1 MLIRTMKE
9 ADASKVAEME
19 KLCFS
24 RPWSEKGFLDSLK
37 LSYTCFLVAEEENTG
52 KITGY
57 IGIYF
62 FVDEGEITNVA
73 VHPDARNQGIGNAL
87 VAAML
92 EEAEKRGVDTVI
104 LEVRRSNDAAIHL
117 YGKAGF
123 EAIGIRKG
131 FYDLPKEDAVIM
143 NRKLE
148 KTC

>member
-1 MLIRTMKE
+1 MLIRTMQE
-9 ADASKVAEME
+9 TDVSKVARIE

-37 LSYTCFLVAEEENTG
+37 LSYTCFLVAEEQESRE
-52 KITGY
+52 ITGY

-62 FVDEGEITNVA
+62 SVDEGEITNVA
-73 VHPDARNQGIGNAL
+73 VCPEARNQGTGNAL

-92 EEAEKRGVDTVI
+92 REAEKRGMKNVI
-104 LEVRRSNDAAIHL
+104 LEVRRSNAAAIHV
-117 YGKAGF
+117 YERAGF
-123 EAIGIRKG
+123 EKAGIRKG

-148 KTC
+148 STC